1 MSADKMSPEFK
12 AESEKVIMAAL
23 KEGFDILEAGG
34 TSIDAIQSAINIM
47 EDSHIFNAGKGAVFT
62 HEGTHELD
70 ASIMDGS
77 SLNTGA
83 VAGVK
88 HTKNPIDLAR
98 LVMEKSRHVMMA
110 GDGAETFGKQ
120 HGIELVDQDYFFT
133 EPQKKALDRALAE
146 EDSQASNSPQD
157 NYRYFGTVGAVALDK
172 KGNLAAGTST
182 GGMTNKRFG
191 RVGDSPIIGAGTYA
205 NNNSCAVSATGHGE
219 YFIRLTIA
227 RDIAALMEYKDLSVE
242 EASRIVI
249 HEKLENLGGKG
260 GVVVIDRTGKI
271 AMPFNTGGM
280 RRGYADSN
288 GNFVVKFG
296 RD

>member
-12 AESEKVIMAAL
+12 AESEKVMMAAL

-133 EPQKKALDRALAE
+133 EPQKKALDRAL
-146 EDSQASNSPQD
+146 
-157 NYRYFGTVGAVALDK
+157 V
-172 KGNLAAGTST
+172 
-182 GGMTNKRFG
+182 
-191 RVGDSPIIGAGTYA
+191 
-205 NNNSCAVSATGHGE
+205 
-219 YFIRLTIA
+219 
-227 RDIAALMEYKDLSVE
+227 
-242 EASRIVI
+242 
-249 HEKLENLGGKG
+249 
-260 GVVVIDRTGKI
+260 
-271 AMPFNTGGM
+271 
-280 RRGYADSN
+280 
-288 GNFVVKFG
+288 
-296 RD
+296 